1 MRELST
7 RRDLRVWRQ
16 NVGVAVPL
24 TAAVKRALAHTDYRV
39 VHFSIPGAAD
49 LTGILG
55 NGKRLEIECK
65 TATGRQSEQQIAFG
79 NMITKQGGI
88 YVVARCVED
97 LGELQ

>member
-1 MRELST
+1 MGTNGRSGARGASEKEIQNAILRELST

-55 NGKRLEIECK
+55 NGKRLEIECTVK
-65 TATGRQSEQQIAFG
+65 
-79 NMITKQGGI
+79 
-88 YVVARCVED
+88 
-97 LGELQ
+97 L